1 MDIVNLKKLHF
12 FEQNVKIPTYEFYKV
27 NWTSPFNEKY
37 KRYVEPGL
45 TAINKKYIKISYK
58 KKLYLVSI
66 KTYNKLC
73 AISNPINF
81 YVTNTNEYISK
92 NNLEKIKSKTLTT
105 SQLTTLYLYQSQFYY
120 DYWNNP
126 NKLKKPIQ
134 LDKKANLKSNSKYY
148 KYLEN
153 YEFFI
158 TSDSFNKSYYVIILF
173 GENNYKIKIIS
184 SNDVKICDSL
194 YAINWADIKGNVLE
208 SKHIELYRQTKDTNK
223 PILPLNMTKPIH
235 EILQKRDVVL
245 SENKM
250 HYFVQKVIIHQKYIL
265 DQFYYITAEISYPR
279 LNKYKN
285 FKKVDSIEV
294 DENNLCVIPQ
304 TEFTSGKHYKLYQN
318 NYIQH
323 IVTETELAKY
333 IYNAN
338 KKKPS
343 TITHYKFINNEINEI
358 FEPIQEIVFYRGM
371 NITTTDYNIFE
382 QKEFVSMS
390 RDKNIALEFMDLS
403 SGKFIT
409 HTPILYEITLEKG
422 VPYIDFKILGQN
434 TLYFEEELLLL
445 TSPCKFEYE
454 EPILESSTRAYF
466 TCKVSI
472 SIDKDFQYK
481 FKNLPDIE
489 RFKEFKLIDNSES
502 SSSFNI
508 SSSQSSINSIN
519 SKQTTDSK
527 SFKLSLGENIEPTV
541 MLEDDIYK
549 QQYIVY
555 KRTNIQ
561 DESVYIEIDSNYYEV
576 SGVIKDTNKK
586 QITNKITYE
595 FITSNYNNF
604 VYLSKYSPI
613 FKKLKLIKFMI
624 KETKAE
630 IKARREAEKNAR
642 RREERNRRKEE
653 RAERAEKKRAEK
665 EAETEMEAE
674 MEAEAEE
681 EEERAEMEKEEEEE
695 EERAEMEKEEEEER
709 AKRAEMEKE
718 AAEAEEERAKRAEME
733 KEAAEERAEM
743 EKEAAERKKRRAEGR
758 RKNRAGRQQQ
768 QQQQQQQ

>member
-1 MDIVNLKKLHF
+1 MDIVNFKKLHF
-12 FEQNVKIPTYEFYKV
+12 FERNVKIPTYEFYKV

-45 TAINKKYIKISYK
+45 TAINKKYIKISYN

-66 KTYNKLC
+66 KTYNKLKLC
-73 AISNPINF
+73 AISNPINFYF

-92 NNLEKIKSKTLTT
+92 NNLEKIKSKTLTPN
-105 SQLTTLYLYQSQFYY
+105 QLTTLYLYQSQFYY
-120 DYWNNP
+120 DYWNNT
-126 NKLKKPIQ
+126 NKLTKPIQ
-134 LDKKANLKSNSKYY
+134 LDKKANLKSNIKYY

-158 TSDSFNKSYYVIILF
+158 KSDSLNKSYYVIILF
-173 GENNYKIKIIS
+173 GENNYKIRIIS
-184 SNDVKICDSL
+184 SNNSIICDSL

-208 SKHIELYRQTKDTNK
+208 SKHIELYRQTIDTNT
-223 PILPLNMTKPIH
+223 PILPPNITKPRD
-235 EILQKRDVVL
+235 EILKKKDVVL

-250 HYFVQKVIIHQKYIL
+250 HYFVQKVIIQQKYIL

-294 DENNLCVIPQ
+294 NENNLFVIPQ
-304 TEFTSGKHYKLYQN
+304 THFTSGEHYRLYQN
-318 NYIQH
+318 NSIQH

-343 TITHYKFINNEINEI
+343 TITHYKFINNEI

-371 NITTTDYNIFE
+371 NITTTKYNIFE

-390 RDKNIALEFMDLS
+390 RDKNIALAFMDLS

-422 VPYIDFKILGQN
+422 VPYIDFKILGEN

-454 EPILESSTRAYF
+454 EPILESTSEYF

-489 RFKEFKLIDNSES
+489 RFKEFKLIDDSES

-508 SSSQSSINSIN
+508 SSSQSSINSKI

-527 SFKLSLGENIEPTV
+527 SFKLSLGENIKTTV
-541 MLEDDIYK
+541 MLEDVINK

-555 KRTNIQ
+555 KRTNIK

-576 SGVIKDTNKK
+576 SGIIKDTNKK
-586 QITNKITYE
+586 QIKNKITYE

-604 VYLSKYSPI
+604 VYLNKYSPI

-624 KETKAE
+624 KET
-630 IKARREAEKNAR
+630 
-642 RREERNRRKEE
+642 
-653 RAERAEKKRAEK
+653 
-665 EAETEMEAE
+665 EAE
-674 MEAEAEE
+674 METRRETETAREMERKRRREGRKRRKAEAETAREMETGKE
-681 EEERAEMEKEEEEE
+681 EMETSREEMETEAEMETIKEEMETRREEMKTIKEEMETEAEMETRREEMETEAEMKTRREEMETEAEMEKI
-695 EERAEMEKEEEEER
+695 KKER
-709 AKRAEMEKE
+709 AK
-718 AAEAEEERAKRAEME
+718 ERREKRAEE
-733 KEAAEERAEM
+733 RRKERA
-743 EKEAAERKKRRAEGR
+743 
-758 RKNRAGRQQQ
+758 NRQQ
-768 QQQQQQQ
+768 

>member
-285 FKKVDSIEV
+285 FKKVDSFEV
-294 DENNLCVIPQ
+294 NENNLFVIPQ
-304 TEFTSGKHYKLYQN
+304 TDFTSGEHYRLYKN
-318 NYIQH
+318 NSIQH

-343 TITHYKFINNEINEI
+343 TITYYKFINNEI

-390 RDKNIALEFMDLS
+390 RDKNIALAFMDLS
-403 SGKFIT
+403 SVIT

-527 SFKLSLGENIEPTV
+527 SFKLSLGENIEPVV

>member
-285 FKKVDSIEV
+285 FKKVDSFEV
-294 DENNLCVIPQ
+294 NENNLFVIPQ
-304 TEFTSGKHYKLYQN
+304 TDFTSGEHYRLYKN
-318 NYIQH
+318 NSIQH

-343 TITHYKFINNEINEI
+343 TITYYKFINNEI

-390 RDKNIALEFMDLS
+390 RDKNIALAFMDLS
-403 SGKFIT
+403 SVIT

-527 SFKLSLGENIEPTV
+527 SFKLSLGENIEPVV

-733 KEAAEERAEM
+733 KEAAE
-743 EKEAAERKKRRAEGR
+743 RKKRRAEGR

>member
-285 FKKVDSIEV
+285 FKKVDSFEV
-294 DENNLCVIPQ
+294 NENNLFVIPQ
-304 TEFTSGKHYKLYQN
+304 TDFTSGEHYRLYKN
-318 NYIQH
+318 NSIQH

-343 TITHYKFINNEINEI
+343 TITYYKFINNEI

-390 RDKNIALEFMDLS
+390 RDKNIALAFMDLS
-403 SGKFIT
+403 SVIT

-527 SFKLSLGENIEPTV
+527 SFKLSLGENIEPVV

-630 IKARREAEKNAR
+630 IKARREKEKNAR

-674 MEAEAEE
+674 MEAEA
-681 EEERAEMEKEEEEE
+681 EEE

>member
-92 NNLEKIKSKTLTT
+92 NNLEKIKSKTLTP

-285 FKKVDSIEV
+285 FKKVDSFEV
-294 DENNLCVIPQ
+294 NENNLFVIPQ
-304 TEFTSGKHYKLYQN
+304 TDFTSGEHYRLYKN
-318 NYIQH
+318 NSIQH

-343 TITHYKFINNEINEI
+343 TITYYKFINNEI

-390 RDKNIALEFMDLS
+390 RDKNIALAFMDLS
-403 SGKFIT
+403 SVIT

-630 IKARREAEKNAR
+630 IKARREEEKNAR

>member
-285 FKKVDSIEV
+285 FKKVDSFEV
-294 DENNLCVIPQ
+294 NENNLFVIPQ
-304 TEFTSGKHYKLYQN
+304 TDFTSGEHYRLYKN
-318 NYIQH
+318 NSIQH

-343 TITHYKFINNEINEI
+343 TITYYKFINNEI

-390 RDKNIALEFMDLS
+390 RDKNIALAFMDLS
-403 SGKFIT
+403 SVIT

-527 SFKLSLGENIEPTV
+527 SFKLSLGENIEPVV

-630 IKARREAEKNAR
+630 IKARREKERNR
-642 RREERNRRKEE
+642 RKEERNRRKEE

>member
-285 FKKVDSIEV
+285 FKKVDSFEV
-294 DENNLCVIPQ
+294 NENNLFVIPQ
-304 TEFTSGKHYKLYQN
+304 TDFTSGEHYRLYKN
-318 NYIQH
+318 NSIQH

-343 TITHYKFINNEINEI
+343 TITYYKFINNEI

-390 RDKNIALEFMDLS
+390 RDKNIALAFMDLS
-403 SGKFIT
+403 SVIT

-527 SFKLSLGENIEPTV
+527 SFKLSLGENIEPVV

-630 IKARREAEKNAR
+630 IKARREKEKNAR

>member
-92 NNLEKIKSKTLTT
+92 NNLEKIKSKTLTP

-285 FKKVDSIEV
+285 FKKVDSFEV
-294 DENNLCVIPQ
+294 NENNLFVIPQ
-304 TEFTSGKHYKLYQN
+304 TDFTSGEHYRLYKN
-318 NYIQH
+318 NSIQH

-343 TITHYKFINNEINEI
+343 TITYYKFINNEI

-390 RDKNIALEFMDLS
+390 RDKNIALAFMDLS
-403 SGKFIT
+403 SVIT

-434 TLYFEEELLLL
+434 TLYFEEELLLF
-445 TSPCKFEYE
+445 TTPCAFRYE
-454 EPILESSTRAYF
+454 KPIEMNTGISVYYI
-466 TCKVSI
+466 CKVYI
-472 SIDKDFQYK
+472 SVNELIQYK
-481 FKNLPDIE
+481 FKNIPDIK
-489 RFKEFKLIDNSES
+489 RFKELQLDDSLLPES
-502 SSSFNI
+502 VKNLQLFHKNKSTTFNI
-508 SSSQSSINSIN
+508 STSSSSINSAYKSPRNNGVVRSSSSSPEKKSNIQYETTN
-519 SKQTTDSK
+519 VILEHTTDK
-527 SFKLSLGENIEPTV
+527 T
-541 MLEDDIYK
+541 
-549 QQYIVY
+549 QYVIY
-555 KRTNIQ
+555 KRTDVK
-561 DESVYIEIDSNYYEV
+561 DESIYIYIDNTYYEV
-576 SGVIKDTNKK
+576 SGK
-586 QITNKITYE
+586 ITNENGNIINKKITYK
-595 FITSNYNNF
+595 ITENNYQNKNYL
-604 VYLSKYSPI
+604 VYLNKYSALC
-613 FKKLKLIKFMI
+613 KKLKLIKFKI
-624 KETKAE
+624 
-630 IKARREAEKNAR
+630 IYNSDLS
-642 RREERNRRKEE
+642 
-653 RAERAEKKRAEK
+653 KK
-665 EAETEMEAE
+665 
-674 MEAEAEE
+674 
-681 EEERAEMEKEEEEE
+681 
-695 EERAEMEKEEEEER
+695 
-709 AKRAEMEKE
+709 
-718 AAEAEEERAKRAEME
+718 
-733 KEAAEERAEM
+733 
-743 EKEAAERKKRRAEGR
+743 
-758 RKNRAGRQQQ
+758 
-768 QQQQQQQ
+768 

>member
-92 NNLEKIKSKTLTT
+92 NNLEKIKSKTLTP

-285 FKKVDSIEV
+285 FKKVDSFEV
-294 DENNLCVIPQ
+294 NENNLFVIPQ
-304 TEFTSGKHYKLYQN
+304 TDFTSGEHYRLYKN
-318 NYIQH
+318 NSIQH

-343 TITHYKFINNEINEI
+343 TITYYKFINNEI

-390 RDKNIALEFMDLS
+390 RDKNIALAFMDLS
-403 SGKFIT
+403 SVIT

-527 SFKLSLGENIEPTV
+527 SFKLSLGENIEPVV

-630 IKARREAEKNAR
+630 IKARREKEKNAR

>member
-285 FKKVDSIEV
+285 FKKVDSFEV
-294 DENNLCVIPQ
+294 NENNLFVIPQ
-304 TEFTSGKHYKLYQN
+304 TDFTSGEHYRLYKN
-318 NYIQH
+318 NSIQH

-343 TITHYKFINNEINEI
+343 TITYYKFINNEI

-390 RDKNIALEFMDLS
+390 RDKNIALAFMDLS
-403 SGKFIT
+403 SVIT

-527 SFKLSLGENIEPTV
+527 SFKLSLGENIEPVV

-630 IKARREAEKNAR
+630 IKARREKEKNAR

-718 AAEAEEERAKRAEME
+718 AAE
-733 KEAAEERAEM
+733 ERAEM

>member
-1 MDIVNLKKLHF
+1 MDIVNLKKLYF
-12 FEQNVKIPTYEFYKV
+12 FEQNVKTPEYEFYKV

-45 TAINKKYIKISYK
+45 TAINKKYIKISYN

-66 KTYNKLC
+66 KTYKNLC
-73 AISNPINF
+73 EISNPINF

-92 NNLEKIKSKTLTT
+92 NNLEKIKSKCLTT
-105 SQLTTLYLYQSQFYY
+105 NQLTTLYLYQSQFYD

-126 NKLKKPIQ
+126 NRLKKRIP
-134 LDKKANLKSNSKYY
+134 LDRKSYLRPTSKYYKYY

-158 TSDSFNKSYYVIILF
+158 KSDSLNKLYYVIILF
-173 GENNYKIKIIS
+173 GENTYKIKIIS
-184 SNDVKICDSL
+184 SNDVIICDSL
-194 YAINWADIKGNVLE
+194 YVITWADIKGNVLE
-208 SKHIELYRQTKDTNK
+208 SEQIELYHQTKHTNN
-223 PILPLNMTKPIH
+223 PILPPNIAKPID
-235 EILQKRDVVL
+235 EILQKKDAVL
-245 SENKM
+245 SENDM
-250 HYFVQKVIIHQKYIL
+250 HYLVQKVIIHQKYIL

-304 TEFTSGKHYKLYQN
+304 TYFTSGEHYKLYQN
-318 NYIQH
+318 NSIQH

-343 TITHYKFINNEINEI
+343 TITHYKFINNEI

-371 NITTTDYNIFE
+371 NIRTITKYNIFE

-390 RDKNIALEFMDLS
+390 RDKNIALAFMDLS

-422 VPYIDFKILGQN
+422 VPYIDFKILGEN

-454 EPILESSTRAYF
+454 ELILESSTRAYF

-489 RFKEFKLIDNSES
+489 RFKEFKLIDDSES

-508 SSSQSSINSIN
+508 SSSQSSINSKI

-527 SFKLSLGENIEPTV
+527 SFKLSLGENIKTTV
-541 MLEDDIYK
+541 MLEDVITK

-555 KRTNIQ
+555 KRTNIN
-561 DESVYIEIDSNYYEV
+561 DESVYIEIDRNYYEV
-576 SGVIKDTNKK
+576 SGIITDTNKK
-586 QITNKITYE
+586 QIKNKITYE
-595 FITSNYNNF
+595 FIKSNYNNF
-604 VYLSKYSPI
+604 VYLNKYSPI

-624 KETKAE
+624 KET
-630 IKARREAEKNAR
+630 EAESK
-642 RREERNRRKEE
+642 RREERVEMEKRREKERKRRKRRKEE
-653 RAERAEKKRAEK
+653 RAKIKTEKEMETRRAEIKTAAEIKTTKEELETTKEELETRREAEMKTEEEMETEK
-665 EAETEMEAE
+665 EEMETEEEMKTIKEEMETIKEEMETEAE
-674 MEAEAEE
+674 MEKIKIKEAEE
-681 EEERAEMEKEEEEE
+681 RRKQRVEER
-695 EERAEMEKEEEEER
+695 
-709 AKRAEMEKE
+709 
-718 AAEAEEERAKRAEME
+718 
-733 KEAAEERAEM
+733 
-743 EKEAAERKKRRAEGR
+743 RKKRAD
-758 RKNRAGRQQQ
+758 RQQ
-768 QQQQQQQ
+768 

>member
-285 FKKVDSIEV
+285 FKKVDSFEV
-294 DENNLCVIPQ
+294 NENNLFVIPQ
-304 TEFTSGKHYKLYQN
+304 TDFTSGEHYRLYKN
-318 NYIQH
+318 NSIQH

-343 TITHYKFINNEINEI
+343 TITYYKFINNEI

-390 RDKNIALEFMDLS
+390 RDKNIALAFMDLS
-403 SGKFIT
+403 SVIT

-489 RFKEFKLIDNSES
+489 RFKEFKLIDASES

-508 SSSQSSINSIN
+508 SSSQSSINSKI

-527 SFKLSLGENIEPTV
+527 SFKLSLGENIKPTV
-541 MLEDDIYK
+541 MLEDVINK

-555 KRTNIQ
+555 KRTNIN
-561 DESVYIEIDSNYYEV
+561 DESVYIEINSNYYEV
-576 SGVIKDTNKK
+576 SGVIKDTNNK
-586 QITNKITYE
+586 QIKNKITYE

-604 VYLSKYSPI
+604 VYLNKYSPI

-624 KETKAE
+624 KET
-630 IKARREAEKNAR
+630 EAERK
-642 RREERNRRKEE
+642 RREERVEMETAKEEMEKRIEKERKRRKKERAKIKIAKEMETRRAEIKTAAEMETTKEELETIREELETEAEMAKIKIKKAEE
-653 RAERAEKKRAEK
+653 RRKQRVEERRKKRAD
-665 EAETEMEAE
+665 
-674 MEAEAEE
+674 
-681 EEERAEMEKEEEEE
+681 
-695 EERAEMEKEEEEER
+695 
-709 AKRAEMEKE
+709 
-718 AAEAEEERAKRAEME
+718 
-733 KEAAEERAEM
+733 
-743 EKEAAERKKRRAEGR
+743 
-758 RKNRAGRQQQ
+758 RQTTIIVE
-768 QQQQQQQ
+768 

>member
-148 KYLEN
+148 RHLEN

-285 FKKVDSIEV
+285 FKKVDSFEV
-294 DENNLCVIPQ
+294 NENNLFVIPQ
-304 TEFTSGKHYKLYQN
+304 TNFTSGEHYRLYKN
-318 NYIQH
+318 NSIQH

-343 TITHYKFINNEINEI
+343 TITHYKFINNEI

-390 RDKNIALEFMDLS
+390 RDKNIALAFMDLS
-403 SGKFIT
+403 SVIT

-541 MLEDDIYK
+541 MLEDVINK
-549 QQYIVY
+549 KHYIVY

-630 IKARREAEKNAR
+630 IKARREK
-642 RREERNRRKEE
+642 ERNRRKEE
-653 RAERAEKKRAEK
+653 RAKKKAERAKKKAEKAEAEAEAETEAEAEAEAETEAEAKKRAEAAAK
-665 EAETEMEAE
+665 RRKQ
-674 MEAEAEE
+674 
-681 EEERAEMEKEEEEE
+681 RAE
-695 EERAEMEKEEEEER
+695 
-709 AKRAEMEKE
+709 
-718 AAEAEEERAKRAEME
+718 
-733 KEAAEERAEM
+733 
-743 EKEAAERKKRRAEGR
+743 RRI
-758 RKNRAGRQQQ
+758 KNRADRYQ
-768 QQQQQQQ
+768 

>member
-92 NNLEKIKSKTLTT
+92 NNLEKIKSKTLTP

-285 FKKVDSIEV
+285 FKKVDSFEV
-294 DENNLCVIPQ
+294 NENNLFVIPQ
-304 TEFTSGKHYKLYQN
+304 TDFTSGEHYRLYKN
-318 NYIQH
+318 NSIQH

-343 TITHYKFINNEINEI
+343 TITYYKFINNEI

-390 RDKNIALEFMDLS
+390 RDKNIALAFMDLS
-403 SGKFIT
+403 SVIT

>member
-285 FKKVDSIEV
+285 FKKVDSFEV
-294 DENNLCVIPQ
+294 NENNLFVIPQ
-304 TEFTSGKHYKLYQN
+304 TDFTSGEHYRLYKN
-318 NYIQH
+318 NSIQH

-343 TITHYKFINNEINEI
+343 TITYYKFINNEI

-390 RDKNIALEFMDLS
+390 RDKNIALAFMDLS
-403 SGKFIT
+403 SVIT

-489 RFKEFKLIDNSES
+489 RFKEFKLIDASES

-527 SFKLSLGENIEPTV
+527 SFKLSLGENIEPVV

>member
-285 FKKVDSIEV
+285 FKKVDSFEV
-294 DENNLCVIPQ
+294 NENNLFVIPQ
-304 TEFTSGKHYKLYQN
+304 TDFTSGEHYRLYKN
-318 NYIQH
+318 NSIQH

-343 TITHYKFINNEINEI
+343 TITYYKFINNEI

-390 RDKNIALEFMDLS
+390 RDKNIALAFMDLS
-403 SGKFIT
+403 SVIT

-434 TLYFEEELLLL
+434 TLYFEEELLLF
-445 TSPCKFEYE
+445 TTPCAFRYE
-454 EPILESSTRAYF
+454 KPIEMNTGISVYYI
-466 TCKVSI
+466 CKVYI
-472 SIDKDFQYK
+472 SVNELIQYK
-481 FKNLPDIE
+481 FKNIPDIK
-489 RFKEFKLIDNSES
+489 RFKELQLDDSLLPES
-502 SSSFNI
+502 VKNLQLFHKNKSTTFNI
-508 SSSQSSINSIN
+508 STSSSSINSAYKSPRNNGVVRSSSSSPEKKSNIQYETTN
-519 SKQTTDSK
+519 VILEHTTDK
-527 SFKLSLGENIEPTV
+527 T
-541 MLEDDIYK
+541 
-549 QQYIVY
+549 QYVIY
-555 KRTNIQ
+555 KRTDVK
-561 DESVYIEIDSNYYEV
+561 DESIYIYIDNTYYEV
-576 SGVIKDTNKK
+576 SGK
-586 QITNKITYE
+586 ITNENGNIINKKITYK
-595 FITSNYNNF
+595 ITENNYQNKNYL
-604 VYLSKYSPI
+604 VYLNKYSALC
-613 FKKLKLIKFMI
+613 KKLKLIKFKI
-624 KETKAE
+624 
-630 IKARREAEKNAR
+630 IYNSDLS
-642 RREERNRRKEE
+642 
-653 RAERAEKKRAEK
+653 KK
-665 EAETEMEAE
+665 
-674 MEAEAEE
+674 
-681 EEERAEMEKEEEEE
+681 
-695 EERAEMEKEEEEER
+695 
-709 AKRAEMEKE
+709 
-718 AAEAEEERAKRAEME
+718 
-733 KEAAEERAEM
+733 
-743 EKEAAERKKRRAEGR
+743 
-758 RKNRAGRQQQ
+758 
-768 QQQQQQQ
+768 